1 MLPRRKQ
8 VRLSCYDYSS
18 PGAYFIT
25 ICTHEKRCI
34 LSDITVGAIHESPAE
49 VRLTEIGRCVQN
61 VLEMLPVLYPN
72 LTVDK
77 YVIMPNHIHLL
88 LQITEERAIRESP
101 LQQEDEAPS
110 QKRTRS
116 LLDIAI
122 GFLKMNSSK
131 QIHMHCPNL
140 IVWQRSYHDHIIRNE
155 NDYREIWNYIDTNPG
170 RWRDDCFFIG

>member
-8 VRLSCYDYSS
+8 IRLSCYDYSS

-34 LSDITVGAIHESPAE
+34 LSDITVG
-49 VRLTEIGRCVQN
+49 
-61 VLEMLPVLYPN
+61 
-72 LTVDK
+72 
-77 YVIMPNHIHLL
+77 
-88 LQITEERAIRESP
+88 AIRESP